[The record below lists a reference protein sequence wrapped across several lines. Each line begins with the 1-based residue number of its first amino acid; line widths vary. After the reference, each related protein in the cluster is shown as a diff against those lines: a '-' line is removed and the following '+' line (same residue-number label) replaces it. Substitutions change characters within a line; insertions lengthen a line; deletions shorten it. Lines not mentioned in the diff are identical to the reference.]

1 MGQRQLI
8 QLAGI
13 RSQRGRLVL
22 LAVGIVLR
30 IGGARRGLILDEGL
44 VCRRVAYVRIDDIFC
59 CRRCILAHVVSLDCE
74 GVNGQRSNTKQ
85 ECQHKRCYPLA

>member
-30 IGGARRGLILDEGL
+30 IGGAR
-44 VCRRVAYVRIDDIFC
+44 IDDIFR
-59 CRRCILAHVVSLDCE
+59 CRRCVLAHVFSLDCE
-74 GVNGQRSNTKQ
+74 GVKGQRSNAKQ
-85 ECQHKRCYPLA
+85 KCQYKRRYPLA